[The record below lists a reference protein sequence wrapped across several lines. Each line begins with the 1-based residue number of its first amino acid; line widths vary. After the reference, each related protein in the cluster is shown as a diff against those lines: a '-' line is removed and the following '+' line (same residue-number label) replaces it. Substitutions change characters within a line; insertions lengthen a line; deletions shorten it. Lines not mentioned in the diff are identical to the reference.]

1 MDDQKA
7 EQDAPEPQD
16 EQAPEVTPEEQPAA
30 EAPEPEAVSATEA
43 AERAEEGAEEESTT
57 EDTESAEAAEEGA
70 EEEAESTTEDTEGT
84 EAEQGAE
91 EEATTE
97 DTEGTEA
104 EEGAE
109 EEATTEDTEG
119 AEAAEEG
126 EPEAEA
132 TTEGEEAGEEAEEE
146 EGDKL
151 PAIETSVDE
160 TGPCGRL
167 VRVLVPGVRVTAQID
182 EAYEELRRTVFIKG
196 FRKGHVPR
204 HVLERR
210 FGEDVSAGVKEQLVE
225 EGFQAAVEEHGLD
238 LAVPPD
244 IDPEAVEMTAGE
256 SLGFEVSV
264 EVVPEFTLD
273 NYKGLAVQRPAL
285 AVGEG
290 DVDRHIEA
298 TRMRQGEFKTV
309 EDAAIGETDVPVVH
323 MAVLVDGEEAWRRD
337 ELGAH
342 IGDET
347 VGGLPV
353 PGLRD
358 AFLGATA
365 GESRTLKVTL
375 PAEFPEEELAGKE
388 VDLEITVDEVRRF
401 EAPEATD
408 EWAQGM
414 DFEDLEDFREEVEDE
429 LRAARERDADEAV
442 RTAID
447 DRLLEL
453 TSFDVPD
460 GLVQRMVDH
469 AMERQRLALLYRG
482 VAEEQIEELVAGE
495 AQRTREGS
503 VRECKLYFIYR
514 LIAEQEKLFV
524 TESEIEQRV
533 QAIALNYGRRPDEV
547 RAELEESGRLGS
559 LRQQM
564 REEKVRDF
572 LVQHAE
578 VQDAE
583 PAADETEEPDT
594 PQPEAEAE
602 APEPPAGDE
611 DNAADPQ

>member
-16 EQAPEVTPEEQPAA
+16 EQAPELTPEERPAA
-30 EAPEPEAVSATEA
+30 EAPEPEAESATETA
-43 AERAEEGAEEESTT
+43 EEAAPDKAEAPTAER
-57 EDTESAEAAEEGA
+57 
-70 EEEAESTTEDTEGT
+70 
-84 EAEQGAE
+84 
-91 EEATTE
+91 
-97 DTEGTEA
+97 
-104 EEGAE
+104 
-109 EEATTEDTEG
+109 TEG
-119 AEAAEEG
+119 A
-126 EPEAEA
+126 
-132 TTEGEEAGEEAEEE
+132 EAEEE
-146 EGDKL
+146 EGEL
-151 PAIETSVDE
+151 PPIETTVDE

-167 VRVLVPGVRVTAQID
+167 VRVLVPVERVTAQID

-210 FGEDVSAGVKEQLVE
+210 FGKDVSAGVKEQLID
-225 EGFQAAVEEHGLD
+225 EGFRAAVEEHDLD
-238 LAVPPD
+238 LALPPE
-244 IDPEAVEMTAGE
+244 IDAEAVEMTAGE

-273 NYKGLAVQRPAL
+273 NYKGLVVQRPAV
-285 AVGEG
+285 AVTEE
-290 DVDRHIEA
+290 DLDRQVEA
-298 TRMRQGEFKTV
+298 IRMRQGEFKTV
-309 EDAAIGETDVPVVH
+309 EDAEIGEADVPVVH
-323 MAVLVDGEEAWRRD
+323 MVVLVDGEEAWRRD

-375 PAEFPEEELAGKE
+375 PAEFPEAELAGQE

-414 DFEDLEDFREEVEDE
+414 DFEDLEDLREEVEDE
-429 LRAARERDADEAV
+429 LRLARERDADEAV

-482 VAEEQIEELVAGE
+482 VPEEQIEELVSGE
-495 AQRTREGS
+495 AKRTLEGS

-514 LIAEQEKLFV
+514 QIAEQEKLFV

-533 QAIALNYGRRPDEV
+533 QAIALNYERRPDEV
-547 RAELEESGRLGS
+547 RAELEEAGRLGS

-578 VQDAE
+578 IQDAG
-583 PAADETEEPDT
+583 PAAETEEADT
-594 PQPEAEAE
+594 PEPEAEAE
-602 APEPPAGDE
+602 EPRPQAGDE
-611 DNAADPQ
+611 GNAPDPQ

>member
-16 EQAPEVTPEEQPAA
+16 EQAPEVTPDEQPAA
-30 EAPEPEAVSATEA
+30 EAPEPEAESATAAAEA
-43 AERAEEGAEEESTT
+43 AEVGAEEQRESTT
-57 EDTESAEAAEEGA
+57 EVTETEGAVAGEAQEGA
-70 EEEAESTTEDTEGT
+70 EG
-84 EAEQGAE
+84 
-91 EEATTE
+91 
-97 DTEGTEA
+97 
-104 EEGAE
+104 
-109 EEATTEDTEG
+109 
-119 AEAAEEG
+119 
-126 EPEAEA
+126 
-132 TTEGEEAGEEAEEE
+132 EEE
-146 EGDKL
+146 EGL
-151 PAIETSVDE
+151 PPIETSVDE

-182 EAYEELRRTVFIKG
+182 EAYEELRQTVFIKG

-210 FGEDVSAGVKEQLVE
+210 FGEDVSAGVKEQLIE

-244 IDPEAVEMTAGE
+244 IDAEAVEMAAGE

-273 NYKGLAVQRPAL
+273 NYKGLVVQRPGV
-285 AVGEG
+285 AVGAA
-290 DVDRHIEA
+290 DVGRQVEA
-298 TRMRQGEFKTV
+298 IRMRQGEFKTV
-309 EDAAIGETDVPVVH
+309 EDAEIGETDVPVVH
-323 MAVLVDGEEAWRRD
+323 MAALVDGEEAWRRD

-365 GESRTLKVTL
+365 GESRTLRVTL
-375 PAEFPEEELAGKE
+375 PGEFPEEELAGKE

-401 EAPEATD
+401 EAPAATD

-414 DFEDLEDFREEVEDE
+414 DFEDLEDLREEVEDE
-429 LRAARERDADEAV
+429 LRVAREREADEAV

-469 AMERQRLALLYRG
+469 AMERQRMALLYRG
-482 VAEEQIEELVAGE
+482 VPEERIEEAVAGE

-547 RAELEESGRLGS
+547 RAELEELGRLGS

-583 PAADETEEPDT
+583 PAAETEEADT
-594 PQPEAEAE
+594 PQPEAQ
-602 APEPPAGDE
+602 AGDE
-611 DNAADPQ
+611 DDAAEPQ